1 MQVIQPYAYDYNLG
15 SNAPM
20 PIQNQ
25 GVAMPAIYIPGTQV
39 QGQQIG
45 GIQVVYVQDPL
56 TELENCKGVIIR
68 QQPEVFEAL
77 TGCETPNRYHV
88 FGETPQGLKY
98 LFKCFERSGWFM
110 RCCCP
115 SNIREFNMDISHV
128 VNEGLQTLS
137 KKFGNAFKP
146 FKIPCFCCNRPE
158 IYVNLGD
165 QSNLVGRIK
174 HSFSFC
180 DPEFEVFE
188 ANGNLKYFV
197 HADCCQCGLLCAN
210 NICGKF
216 STAIFNI
223 YATGTNNHVATISKM
238 TAQSYT
244 EVITDA
250 DSYKVSFP
258 EGSSTYDKLL
268 LIALGLMID
277 YQYFETDDNNKEQR
291 RYGYG
296 YGYGGYGYY

>member
-1 MQVIQPYAYDYNLG
+1 MQPYPYDYNLG
-15 SNAPM
+15 SNV
-20 PIQNQ
+20 PIAVPYP
-25 GVAMPAIYIPGTQV
+25 GVAMPVAYVPGNQV
-39 QGQQIG
+39 QGQQFG
-45 GIQVVYVQDPL
+45 GMQIIYVQDPL
-56 TELENCKGVIIR
+56 TELENCAGVVIR
-68 QQPEVFEAL
+68 QEPEIFEAL

-98 LFKCFERSGWFM
+98 LFKCMERSGWFM

-115 SNIREFNMDISHV
+115 SNVREFNMDINHV
-128 VNEGLQTLS
+128 ANEGMQTLS
-137 KKFGNAFKP
+137 KKFGNAYKP

-165 QSNLVGRIK
+165 QSNIVGRIK
-174 HSFSFC
+174 HTFSLC

-188 ANGNLKYFV
+188 ANGNLKYFI
-197 HADCCQCGLLCAN
+197 HADCCQCGLLCSN

-223 YATGTNNHVATISKM
+223 YAAGTNNQVATISKM
-238 TAQSYT
+238 SAQSYA

-258 EGSSTYDKLL
+258 QGASAYDKLL
-268 LIALGLMID
+268 LIVLGLMID
-277 YQYFETDDNNKEQR
+277 YQYFETNANDKDQR
-291 RYGYG
+291 RHRHR
-296 YGYGGYGYY
+296 YGGYRYY